1 MTDLPYLTATEALA
15 RFRARELSP
24 VELMTAVIERAGA
37 VEPVINAFAATR
49 YDEALEAARAAEAR
63 YAGSGTGSGPPPRPL
78 EGLPVAVKEE
88 APIAGQLNTLGSLP
102 LRDVVA
108 DHTAAFAQRILDAGG
123 IVHARTT
130 TPEFSCAPVTW
141 SKLWGVT
148 RNPWQTAY
156 SPGGSSGGSA
166 AALAAGTTTLA
177 TGSDIGGSIRIPS
190 SFCGV
195 TGFKPPYGRVP
206 EVEIF
211 NLDHYCHE
219 GPLARTV
226 ADCALL
232 ENVIAGPHP
241 HDVASLRPKLE
252 IPAQLDPVAGLRIA
266 LSADLGCYE
275 VDADVAASTSAAAD
289 RLRDAGA
296 VVEEVALPWQLA
308 DINRAARIHF
318 GLIFG
323 PSIQEIY
330 EQHEADLTSYA
341 QRFYK
346 EGLEIRKEDFV
357 AGLALEAQIYAPLGE
372 LLDDYDALVCPTFAV
387 PALPAE
393 YDNGSAVQINGQTYD
408 DWLDV
413 LMTVPFNIAS
423 RCPVMSVPS
432 GLSRDGVP
440 TGLSIVGRS
449 YDDVTVFRI
458 AAAHEERYGWYG
470 TPDRRPSLMADQAT
484 TGRPPPA
491 DGRRPAVPGPGAGHA
506 GELAGPAVQCLGLP
520 AHPRAH
526 PHRPDRPGQ
535 RPGPAAP
542 RRAGPV
548 RAGLPQRGPRLD
560 GRGRPGR
567 QPHRRV
573 PRPAPRPGRGRA
585 LRQRDD
591 PGHPA
596 PADVGVQ
603 VGDRRGGRG
612 PGRPRPARP
621 GRAGQQHRARA
632 GGHVV
637 RGRDRPA
644 PAGHAGRH

>member
-1 MTDLPYLTATEALA
+1 VSDLHYLTATEALT
-15 RFRARELSP
+15 RCRARELSP
-24 VELMTAVIERAGA
+24 VELMTAVIERAEA
-37 VEPVINAFAATR
+37 VEPVINAFAETC
-49 YDEALEAARAAEAR
+49 YGEAMEAARAAEAR
-63 YAGSGTGSGPPPRPL
+63 YAGSGPPPRPL

-88 APIAGQLNTLGSLP
+88 APIAGQRNTLGSLP

-148 RNPWQTAY
+148 RNPWQTTY

-166 AALAAGTTTLA
+166 AALAAGSTTLA

-219 GPLARTV
+219 GPLARSV

-252 IPAQLDPVAGLRIA
+252 IPAELPPVTGLRLA
-266 LSADLGCYE
+266 LSLDLGCYQ
-275 VDADVAASTSAAAD
+275 VDPDVVAATRQAAE

-296 VVEEVALPWQLA
+296 VVEEVALPWRLT
-308 DINRAARIHF
+308 DITRAARIHF

-323 PSIQEIY
+323 PSIQELY
-330 EQHEADLTSYA
+330 EQHAEDLTTYA

-372 LLDDYDALVCPTFAV
+372 LLEDYDAMVCPTFAV

-393 YDNGSAVQINGQTYD
+393 YDNGTALQINGQTYE

-440 TGLSIVGRS
+440 TGLSIVGRT
-449 YDDVTVFRI
+449 YDDITVFRI
-458 AAAHEERYGWYG
+458 AAAHEERFRWYG
-470 TPDRRPSLMADQAT
+470 APDRRP
-484 TGRPPPA
+484 
-491 DGRRPAVPGPGAGHA
+491 
-506 GELAGPAVQCLGLP
+506 
-520 AHPRAH
+520 
-526 PHRPDRPGQ
+526 
-535 RPGPAAP
+535 
-542 RRAGPV
+542 
-548 RAGLPQRGPRLD
+548 
-560 GRGRPGR
+560 
-567 QPHRRV
+567 
-573 PRPAPRPGRGRA
+573 A
-585 LRQRDD
+585 L
-591 PGHPA
+591 
-596 PADVGVQ
+596 
-603 VGDRRGGRG
+603 
-612 PGRPRPARP
+612 
-621 GRAGQQHRARA
+621 
-632 GGHVV
+632 
-637 RGRDRPA
+637 
-644 PAGHAGRH
+644 